1 MQPDITTNIN
11 IDNFQKKKNK
21 MAGNQPEAKAYYG
34 DTLYSRQLT
43 KYRTT
48 TNKIVDTTCA
58 YVYIYL
64 VLDIYMY
71 IIQIDISVYMYIEY
85 DMKYIQS
92 I

>member
-1 MQPDITTNIN
+1 
-11 IDNFQKKKNK
+11 

-71 IIQIDISVYMYIEY
+71 II
-85 DMKYIQS
+85 
-92 I
+92 

>member
-1 MQPDITTNIN
+1 
-11 IDNFQKKKNK
+11 

-48 TNKIVDTTCA
+48 TNKIVHTTCT

-64 VLDIYMY
+64 VLDIYIY
-71 IIQIDISVYMYIEY
+71 IDIDISVYMNIEY
-85 DMKYIQS
+85 DMEYIEY
-92 I
+92 IVYK